1 MLRVIMT
8 HDERALTTID
18 WLLAILAMAIAGTLV
33 VLAFF
38 GRSFAKI
45 FADLGADDV
54 PLLARL
60 ASSTWVPLLCAAAI
74 GSLAAI
80 GVFVPVAV
88 TRRACLAVAIVLGGL
103 LVVIDVVSLYSPIF
117 RLADSIK

>member
-1 MLRVIMT
+1 MLCVTMT

-18 WLLAILAMAIAGTLV
+18 WLLVSLAMAIAGALV

-38 GRSFAKI
+38 GRPFAKM
-45 FADLGADDV
+45 FADFADDV
-54 PLLARL
+54 PMLARL
-60 ASSTWVPLLCAAAI
+60 ASSTWVPLLCAAVI
-74 GSLAAI
+74 GSLAAV
-80 GVFVPVAV
+80 GAFVPVAV

-103 LVVIDVVSLYSPIF
+103 VTIIDVVSLYSPIF